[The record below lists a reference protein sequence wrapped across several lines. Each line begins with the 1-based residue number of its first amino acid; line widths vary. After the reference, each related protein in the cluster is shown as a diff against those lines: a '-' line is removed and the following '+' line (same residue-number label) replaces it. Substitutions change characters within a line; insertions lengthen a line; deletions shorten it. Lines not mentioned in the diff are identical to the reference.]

1 VVTDWTVFDRPDLI
15 DAISTPRAGL
25 PDAREVQLAVDG
37 VHCASCAGRIE
48 RLLQGVA
55 SQVRV
60 NLTAKTV
67 EFVFVPQQATLSSI
81 ARLLDEAG
89 FAPQVLAQDASVP
102 GQKVR
107 DRHVIAR
114 IGIAAIGAMQ
124 VMMLAWP
131 LYFDAAA
138 IDAGTTALLAWSQWL
153 LATPVVFYSGWPF
166 IDGAWRSLRER
177 RLGMDVPVAASILI
191 AYFAS
196 AARTLVGHGDL
207 YFDAA
212 TMFVLL
218 LGAGRY
224 LEGRT
229 RARAGERLRLLAS
242 RRALT
247 ALRIQDGRPFEVPI
261 SALSPGDQIQVPP
274 GAAVPVDGIL
284 LEHAAELDES
294 LLTGES
300 RPVPHRGG
308 DGVLGGSLNISPHA
322 IRLRAT
328 GVGAQTRLAQ
338 IERLLRDAHAQR
350 PPSQQLTDRIAAHF
364 VLGVL
369 ILAVAA
375 ALWWWPQDSD
385 RAISVLLAVLVAS
398 CPCALSL
405 AVPAVRAAASS
416 RLAASGVLL
425 VHPDALAR
433 LTEVDTVLL
442 DKTGTLTRSELK
454 LVHEHILRDDGQGS
468 PREIAAALEHGLSH
482 PIAKAFKVYGNR
494 TAGQVVLDPN
504 GGISGVVGGHRYWIG
519 ALPDI
524 AGPGSDA
531 WPSSADQ
538 SGCTWLMLRGD
549 GGPIAL
555 FGLSAEIRPEASAV
569 LAQLRSRGLALE
581 LVSGDS
587 EEAVSSLARRLDFPG
602 SRARQ
607 TPEDKLALLRTLQQQ
622 GRTVMAVGDGINDA
636 PFLGA
641 ADVAVAMP
649 AGAALAQARADAILI
664 GDSLDGLVQLF
675 ELAHDARRRS
685 VENLAWAL
693 GYNLAIIPLAMSGT
707 LTPWIAA
714 LGMSL
719 SSLLVVGNAL
729 RLLPARKLRGV
740 ERTPNGWV

>member
-1 VVTDWTVFDRPDLI
+1 MVTDWTVFDRADLL
-15 DAISTPRAGL
+15 DAISTPRSDM

-48 RLLQGVA
+48 HLLQDVA

-60 NLTAKTV
+60 NLTSKTV
-67 EFVFVPQQATLSSI
+67 EFVYAPHKATLSSI

-89 FAPQVLAQDASVP
+89 FAPQVLAQDTSQHAN
-102 GQKVR
+102 KLR
-107 DRHVIAR
+107 ERHVVAR

-131 LYFDAAA
+131 LYFDADA
-138 IDAGTTALLAWSQWL
+138 IDAGTTALLSWSQWL

-166 IDGAWRSLRER
+166 LAGAWRSLLER
-177 RLGMDVPVAASILI
+177 RLGMDVPVAASILV

-196 AARTLVGHGDL
+196 AVRTLAGDGDL

-229 RARAGERLRLLAS
+229 RARAGARLRLLAS

-247 ALRIQDGRPFEVPI
+247 ALRLQDDRTIEVPI
-261 SALSPGDQIQVPP
+261 TSLTPGDRVQVPP
-274 GAAVPVDGIL
+274 GAVVPVDGVL
-284 LEHAAELDES
+284 LDQAAQLDES

-300 RPVPHRGG
+300 RPVAHRCGESL
-308 DGVLGGSLNISPHA
+308 LGGSLNVSPHA
-322 IRLRAT
+322 LQLRAT

-338 IERLLRDAHAQR
+338 IERLLRDAHTAR
-350 PPSQQLTDRIAAHF
+350 PRSQELTDRVAAHF
-364 VLGVL
+364 VLAVL
-369 ILAVAA
+369 VLACAGT
-375 ALWWWPQDSD
+375 LWWWPQDPE
-385 RAISVLLAVLVAS
+385 RAINVLLAVLVAS

-425 VHPDALAR
+425 VSPDALGR
-433 LTEVDTVLL
+433 LNDVDTVLF
-442 DKTGTLTRSELK
+442 DKTGTLTRPELR
-454 LVHEHILRDDGQGS
+454 LVREHALDAHA
-468 PREIAAALEHGLSH
+468 PRAPHEIAAALEHGLSH
-482 PIAKAFKVYGNR
+482 PIAKAFKSDGCKP
-494 TAGQVVLDPN
+494 AEQVVLDPA
-504 GGISGVVGGHRYWIG
+504 GGVSGTVDGRRYRIG
-519 ALPDI
+519 AVPADADSQVRALMANPDH
-524 AGPGSDA
+524 
-531 WPSSADQ
+531 AD
-538 SGCTWLMLRGD
+538 CTWLMLRLD
-549 GGPIAL
+549 TAPVAL
-555 FGLSAEIRPEASAV
+555 FGLAAEIRPEAYGV
-569 LAQLRSRGLALE
+569 LASLRGRGLSLD

-587 EEAVSSLARRLDFPG
+587 VEAVSSLATRLGFAHF
-602 SRARQ
+602 SARQ
-607 TPEDKLALLRTLQQQ
+607 TPEDKLDLLRALQRK

-649 AGAALAQARADAILI
+649 AGAALAQARADAILT
-664 GDSLDGLVQLF
+664 GDSLDGLEQLF
-675 ELAHDARRRS
+675 ATARAARRRGF
-685 VENLAWAL
+685 ENLSWAL
-693 GYNLAIIPLAMSGT
+693 GYNLAIIPLALSGA

-729 RLLPARKLRGV
+729 RLLQAPKARGIR
-740 ERTPNGWV
+740 RASRNPD